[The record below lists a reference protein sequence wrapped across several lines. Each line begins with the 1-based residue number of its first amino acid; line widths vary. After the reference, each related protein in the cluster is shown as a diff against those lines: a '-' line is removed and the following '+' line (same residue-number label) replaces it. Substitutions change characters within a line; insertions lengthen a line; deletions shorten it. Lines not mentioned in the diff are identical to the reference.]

1 MKIIIVGAG
10 QVGGTLAENLARE
23 YNDITLI
30 DINQRALRMLQDRL
44 DIQTIVGLGS
54 HPDVLVRAGI
64 EDADM
69 LVAVTNSDEVNII
82 ACQVAYSLFHTPTK
96 IARIRAYSYT
106 KPKYYQKLFNHKHM
120 PVDVM
125 ITPEQVVTDYITRLV
140 AQPGAL
146 QVLDFADGI
155 IRLVGLR
162 AVANS
167 PLVGHSLKTVS
178 FTHMTLHTI

>member
-10 QVGGTLAENLARE
+10 QVGATLAENLARE
-23 YNDITLI
+23 YNDITVI
-30 DINQRALRMLQDRL
+30 DVDEKILLMLQDRL
-44 DIQTIVGLGS
+44 DIRTVTGTGS
-54 HPDVLVRAGI
+54 HPDILVSAGI

-69 LVAVTNSDEVNII
+69 LIAVTNSDEVNII

-106 KPKYYQKLFNHKHM
+106 NPKFYDKLFNDKHM

-125 ITPEQVVTDYITRLV
+125 ITPEQVVTDYISKLV

-146 QVLDFADGI
+146 QL
-155 IRLVGLR
+155 
-162 AVANS
+162 
-167 PLVGHSLKTVS
+167 SLI
-178 FTHMTLHTI
+178 HI

>member
-1 MKIIIVGAG
+1 MKIIIIGAG

-23 YNDITLI
+23 YNDITVI
-30 DINQRALRMLQDRL
+30 DIDGKALRLLQDRL
-44 DIQTIVGLGS
+44 DIRTVAGLGS

-96 IARIRAYSYT
+96 IARIRAYSYSN
-106 KPKYYQKLFNHKHM
+106 PKYYDKLFNDKHM

-125 ITPEQVVTDYITRLV
+125 ITPEQVVTDYISKLV
-140 AQPGAL
+140 AQPG
-146 QVLDFADGI
+146 
-155 IRLVGLR
+155 
-162 AVANS
+162 
-167 PLVGHSLKTVS
+167 
-178 FTHMTLHTI
+178 